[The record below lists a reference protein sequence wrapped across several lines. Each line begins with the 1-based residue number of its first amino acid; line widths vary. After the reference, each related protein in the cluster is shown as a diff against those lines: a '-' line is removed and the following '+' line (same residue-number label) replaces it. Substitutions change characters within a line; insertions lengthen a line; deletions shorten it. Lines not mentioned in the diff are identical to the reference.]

1 MPHDTP
7 VAAVCNMRQYKKVPA
22 SRLQEGKQELY
33 LIVQY
38 HSLCEWYKRLKAI
51 QGYTKLK
58 ARIESSVNVRGRIT
72 ATQKFLRRFNSAYL
86 YETADGEG
94 NTATISIFNNIDAP

>member
-1 MPHDTP
+1 MNENEIP
-7 VAAVCNMRQYKKVPA
+7 RLPA
-22 SRLQEGKQELY
+22 RD
-33 LIVQY
+33 LIFKTY
-38 HSLCEWYKRLKAI
+38 SK
-51 QGYTKLK
+51 KLK